1 MSVASR
7 TREAVDEHPFVREAL
22 RAGVLNYTAAARYL
36 DVGETEAVAAALRR
50 YADELG
56 DAPSVG
62 SARVTMQS
70 GLGQRHNTDADDA
83 VLVVGEQ
90 AFVPGSGS
98 LTALIA
104 RGDPTPAGLAQLLG
118 RCEATGISVVSAAI
132 ADSLVLVVDRRDGP
146 QALRIVESV
155 FA

>member
-7 TREAVDEHPFVREAL
+7 TREAVDNRPFLREAL
-22 RAGVLNYTAAARYL
+22 RVGVLNYTATARYL
-36 DVGETEAVAAALRR
+36 DVGDPEAVAAALRR

-62 SARVTMQS
+62 TARVTMQT
-70 GLGQRHNTDADDA
+70 GLGQTQNDDA
-83 VLVVGEQ
+83 GEAILAVGEQ
-90 AFVPGSGS
+90 AFVPDSGS

-104 RGDPTPAGLAQLLG
+104 HGDPTPAGLAQILG
-118 RCEATGISVVSAAI
+118 RCDATGITVVSAAI
-132 ADSLVLVVDRRDGP
+132 ADSLVLVVNRRDGP
-146 QALRIVESV
+146 QALRIVESA